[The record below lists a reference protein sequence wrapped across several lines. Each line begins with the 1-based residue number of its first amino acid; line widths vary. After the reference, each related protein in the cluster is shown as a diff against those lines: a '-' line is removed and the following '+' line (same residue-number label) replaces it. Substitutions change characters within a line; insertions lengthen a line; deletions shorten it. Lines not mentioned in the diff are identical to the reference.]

1 MYHRGGAHVPSPPPK
16 LSATLLHAIVEHLP
30 DMVFV
35 KDADDLR
42 FVLLNAAA
50 ERVLGYPR
58 SDLLGRSDSDF
69 FPPEEAAFFL
79 EKDRAVLASGSL
91 LDIPEEPVHTR
102 DDSVRWLHTKKIP
115 LYGRDGE
122 AAFLLGISRDVTEL
136 RTARH
141 ALESSE
147 RQFRA
152 VLEHF
157 PGIVWTADHDGVVTW
172 VAGTRAN
179 TLADAEHDRS
189 VDAWLGATKD
199 GARISDLQREAAE
212 GASVTFELERGPY
225 RFECRLVALDRG
237 VIGIALDVTE
247 RLRLAQQR
255 LEVQLQRTQRMEAL
269 GMLAGGI
276 AHDFNNLLVGI
287 LGHLSLAKA
296 HLDSDGPAAHHVAR
310 AEAAAERAAD
320 LTRQMLAYSGKGR
333 FVVEPL
339 DLSQLVQEIAEL
351 LRVSISKRA
360 TLALD
365 LPEHLPLVEADAS
378 QMRQIA
384 MNLLTNASDALGE
397 RQGTIRVTIR
407 AVDLD
412 GRADTSD
419 LDLTEGRY
427 VALEVADTGVGMD
440 EATRRRMFDPFFT
453 TKPHGHGLGLAA
465 IQGIVRGHRGGIV
478 VYSEP
483 GHGTTI
489 RVLLPTT
496 ERAPIARYVPEP
508 APTVGPATVLVV
520 DDDPYV
526 RDFACSALELAGFS
540 VLPASDGDVAVEIF
554 QRDPERVSVVLL
566 DLTMPR
572 MDGEA
577 TFRELRKLKANLP
590 IILSSGHNQQDAIT
604 RFAGK
609 GLADFLQKPYRA
621 SDLIARIR
629 AHVRS

>member
-1 MYHRGGAHVPSPPPK
+1 MYHRGGAHVPSPPK
-16 LSATLLHAIVEHLP
+16 LSAALLHAIVEHLP

-35 KDADDLR
+35 KDANDLR

-58 SDLLGRSDSDF
+58 TDLLGRSDSDF
-69 FPPEEAAFFL
+69 FPAEEASFFL

-115 LYGRDGE
+115 LYGTDGE

-157 PGIVWTADHDGVVTW
+157 PGIVWTADHDGAVTW

-179 TLADAEHDRS
+179 TLADTVHDRS

-199 GARISDLQREAAE
+199 GARISDLQRDAAA

-296 HLDSDGPAAHHVAR
+296 HLDGDGPAAHHVAR

-360 TLALD
+360 TLSLD

-419 LDLTEGRY
+419 LDLPAGRY

-483 GHGTTI
+483 GQGTTI

-496 ERAPIARYVPEP
+496 ERPPIARYVPEP